1 MFSPIKIR
9 QDFPIFSRKKG
20 KPLIY
25 LDNAATTQKPVSV
38 LAAMENYYMNYNA
51 NVHRSVYKLA
61 QESTEIY
68 EKARKNIAEFIGAK
82 PDEIIFTKNATES
95 LNLVSYVVSETMNEN
110 SKILLTQ
117 MEHHS
122 NVVPWQLCAKRKK
135 LRLAYVKIKDG
146 KLDLEDV
153 KSKLEENPTIFSFTH
168 VSNVLG
174 AVNDVKF
181 LTKLAKKHGTLVCLD
196 AAQSAPHMKIN
207 VKELGCDFLAFSSHK
222 MLGPT
227 GIGVLYMKRE
237 LQEKLVPFLG
247 GGDMI
252 KTVDFEVSIWNL
264 PPHKY
269 EAGTPNMAGAVGLSA
284 AIDYIKNIGIDLI
297 TNHSKKMSKLC
308 REMIEEN
315 IKDVK
320 IFGTSEMG
328 IVSFNIGKIHAHD
341 IATFADREGIAIRA
355 GHHCAQPLIKVLG
368 QAATARASFYIYN
381 YEEEIKYLVDALKK
395 AKNKLG

>member
-1 MFSPIKIR
+1 
-9 QDFPIFSRKKG
+9 
-20 KPLIY
+20 
-25 LDNAATTQKPVSV
+25 
-38 LAAMENYYMNYNA
+38 
-51 NVHRSVYKLA
+51 
-61 QESTEIY
+61 
-68 EKARKNIAEFIGAK
+68 
-82 PDEIIFTKNATES
+82 
-95 LNLVSYVVSETMNEN
+95 
-110 SKILLTQ
+110 
-117 MEHHS
+117 
-122 NVVPWQLCAKRKK
+122 
-135 LRLAYVKIKDG
+135 
-146 KLDLEDV
+146 
-153 KSKLEENPTIFSFTH
+153 
-168 VSNVLG
+168 
-174 AVNDVKF
+174 
-181 LTKLAKKHGTLVCLD
+181 
-196 AAQSAPHMKIN
+196 MKIN
-207 VKELGCDFLAFSSHK
+207 VKEIGCDFLAFSSHK

-252 KTVDFEVSIWNL
+252 KTVDFEVSTWNL

-315 IKDVK
+315 ITDVK

-355 GHHCAQPLIKVLG
+355 GHHCAQPLMKVLG